1 MPAGFFKPAHTPL
14 FYTSSS
20 HLKMNKKYN
29 HYKVTL
35 EHVYSPANEDLHRR
49 VEVVFDNHDNLF
61 NIIDLMQQK
70 DLFGDMGQST
80 EFAIGLK
87 MLGEVMLKNK
97 DNALFEE
104 LMPAFKDFMN
114 KLKASY

>member
-1 MPAGFFKPAHTPL
+1 
-14 FYTSSS
+14 
-20 HLKMNKKYN
+20 MNNKYN

-35 EHVYSPANEDLHRR
+35 EHVYSPENEDLHRR

-61 NIIDLMQQK
+61 TIIDLMQQK

-87 MLGEVMLKNK
+87 MFGEVILRNRE
-97 DNALFEE
+97 NPLFEE
-104 LMPAFKDFMN
+104 MMPAFKQFMG
-114 KLKASY
+114 KLKGNLKG